1 MNKMLKD
8 TVATVLVVGSFL
20 VGAVTLAQEVSR
32 PWPIPEVVQQLN
44 TEESPV
50 NYTITAEAPATHTVT
65 AMNYR

>member
-20 VGAVTLAQEVSR
+20 VGAVTLVQEVSR

-44 TEESPV
+44 TEDAPV
-50 NYTITAEAPATHTVT
+50 NYNITADAPSDHAVT
-65 AMNYR
+65 AMR